1 LQLFPQ
7 FGWVWDHRELQVE
20 DHYQFFFC
28 ANSSFLH
35 AASPLVYLEDEDE
48 DIGLQKKM
56 AQFGDISDLTV
67 CQQGTDSK

>member
-1 LQLFPQ
+1 MRVGSPRIEDQ
-7 FGWVWDHRELQVE
+7 

-56 AQFGDISDLTV
+56 ER
-67 CQQGTDSK
+67 DSQE